1 MMSLQ
6 TVGRY
11 EITGELGRG
20 AMGVVYKALDPTIGR
35 TVALKTMRVDV
46 HGLEHDEMVRRFQ
59 NEARAAGVLNHP
71 NIVTIYDAGED
82 NGIFYIAM
90 EYIEGRTLSAVLQ
103 QQRSMVA
110 SEVVEIG
117 SQICAGLQYAHSK
130 KVIHRDIKPANIM
143 IGPSGSVKIMDFGIA
158 KAGASLT
165 HTGEVVGTP
174 NYMSPEQVKG
184 RELDGRSDLFSAG
197 VMLYEMLTGERPF
210 TGQSVTTIIYKI
222 VHENPIPPRELDVS
236 IHPGLSMIVTKCLS
250 KDPDERYQEASDL
263 ATALKSYRLMSAPE
277 PAAYST
283 MPMNVGS
290 STGTVAKPWQVPP
303 PPKTGQI
310 PTAVKTNPGMRAP
323 TGRQPAAPDDPTLIG
338 ELPTA
343 QPVTPAARRN
353 WAIFGIAA
361 LAIVMVA
368 GVWKAKRQAPAEPA
382 AQVVTQSPAAT
393 LPAVPAA
400 PDVNATQ
407 PVPTPPAPTTPEDKI
422 AQAANEIAAKAQKAA
437 LAAQASTKNI
447 SDPATP
453 AVGDLRITSTPPG
466 AKVMIDGVS
475 QDYYVTPFNSPPLKA
490 GTHSLIATAEG
501 FPGQTRQVEVAP
513 KKRTAIDFQL
523 SGDKAM
529 YNITSAPAGAEI
541 LIDGVTSGSRTPAQL
556 PLKAGKHKVSFK
568 LDGFQTAEL
577 ETDSTAGEAVNLS

>member
-1 MMSLQ
+1 MS
-6 TVGRY
+6 VEKIGRY
-11 EITGELGRG
+11 QIDGELGKG
-20 AMGVVYKALDPTIGR
+20 AMGVVYKATDPNIGR

-103 QQRSMVA
+103 QQRSLVA
-110 SEVVEIG
+110 SEVVDIG

-143 IGPSGSVKIMDFGIA
+143 IGPNGSVKIMDFGIA

-283 MPMNVGS
+283 MPMNLAS
-290 STGTVAKPWQVPP
+290 STGTVAKPMQAPP
-303 PPKTGQI
+303 PRTGQI
-310 PTAVKTNPGMRAP
+310 PATKTNPGMRAG
-323 TGRQPAAPDDPTLIG
+323 TGVQQSAPDDPTLIG
-338 ELPTA
+338 ELPMA
-343 QPVTPAARRN
+343 QPVNPAARRN

-361 LAIVMVA
+361 LVIVMVA
-368 GVWKAKRQAPAEPA
+368 GVWKAKRQAPDEPTPQA
-382 AQVVTQSPAAT
+382 STQSPAAT

-400 PDVNATQ
+400 PDVNATESTQ
-407 PVPTPPAPTTPEDKI
+407 TPPTPSTPEDRI
-422 AQAANEIAAKAQKAA
+422 TQAANEIAAKAQKAA
-437 LAAQASTKNI
+437 MAAQNSAKNVP
-447 SDPATP
+447 DPIP
-453 AVGDLRITSTPPG
+453 LAVGDLRITSTPPG
-466 AKVMIDGVS
+466 AKVMIEGVS
-475 QDYYVTPFNSPPLKA
+475 QEYYVTPL
-490 GTHSLIATAEG
+490 
-501 FPGQTRQVEVAP
+501 
-513 KKRTAIDFQL
+513 
-523 SGDKAM
+523 
-529 YNITSAPAGAEI
+529 
-541 LIDGVTSGSRTPAQL
+541 
-556 PLKAGKHKVSFK
+556 
-568 LDGFQTAEL
+568 
-577 ETDSTAGEAVNLS
+577 